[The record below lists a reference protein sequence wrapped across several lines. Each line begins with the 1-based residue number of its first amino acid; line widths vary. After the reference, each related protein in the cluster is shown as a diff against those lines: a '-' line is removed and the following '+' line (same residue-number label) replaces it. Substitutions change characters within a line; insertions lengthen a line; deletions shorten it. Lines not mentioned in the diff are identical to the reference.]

1 MMCNSAFWMDHDR
14 LAPSFIHFMSL
25 TPDELRL
32 PHRLLTAAAGWSGR
46 RGAAAYQIQA
56 LIITW
61 IVWVLGAMNVML
73 YSLVLIPALQ
83 ELLSPDMPG
92 ASVTTSLVGWYG
104 GIIFSIF
111 LIGWAFGG
119 VALGALA
126 DTISRTKVLMI
137 AATLIAFST
146 GLAAFS
152 QQWWHLACLRLLT
165 GIGIGGLWA
174 AGAALIAEI
183 WADRDR
189 ARAAGFLQSAWG
201 FGFFLAAAVTLALK
215 DFGWRASFAIGLLT
229 AGSTWLISRHLRDS
243 SQWRQV
249 HAGEQADT
257 GRAASNVALLFQKGL
272 RRSTWTGTGLAFV
285 AVFGLWGATNWT
297 PSLVQSLPELGA
309 FDPPAMAARVS
320 IAVMLL
326 NAGALLGYFTF
337 GILAERFGRKPVF
350 AFMNAG
356 SLAMMPLTF
365 YFPHSYLTVLGLLP
379 ILGFFSKG
387 VFGGFPLY
395 LPELFPT
402 RLRSTG
408 AGFCYNAGR
417 IVASVSPFITGT
429 LVATFGSFGR
439 AASAV
444 AIVYVAGLLIIP
456 LAPET
461 KDRPLQ
467 D

>member
-1 MMCNSAFWMDHDR
+1 MSAPPELTESLPPR
-14 LAPSFIHFMSL
+14 TLAA
-25 TPDELRL
+25 T
-32 PHRLLTAAAGWSGR
+32 GWSGW
-46 RGAAAYQIQA
+46 RGATAYQIRA
-56 LIITW
+56 LVITW
-61 IVWVLGAMNVML
+61 LVWVLGAMNVML
-73 YSLVLIPALQ
+73 YSLVLTPALQ
-83 ELLSPDMPG
+83 ELLGAEMSA

-104 GIIFSIF
+104 GIIFSVF
-111 LIGWAFGG
+111 LIGWAIGG
-119 VALGALA
+119 VALGSLA
-126 DTISRTKVLMI
+126 DAIGRTRVLMI
-137 AATLIAFST
+137 AAILIALST

-152 QQWWHLACLRLLT
+152 QHWWHLACLRLLT

-174 AGAALIAEI
+174 AGAALVAEI

-215 DFGWRASFAIGLLT
+215 DFGWRASFAMGLLT

-243 SQWRQV
+243 PRWRQV
-249 HAGEQADT
+249 HAEEQPGT
-257 GRAASNVALLFQKGL
+257 GWAASNLGLLFQGRL

-297 PSLVQSLPELGA
+297 PSLVQSLPELED
-309 FDPPAMAARVS
+309 FDPPALAARVS
-320 IAVMLL
+320 LAVMLL
-326 NAGALLGYFTF
+326 NAGALVGYFSF

-356 SLAMMPLTF
+356 SLIMMPLTF
-365 YFPHSYLTVLGLLP
+365 FFPHSYPTVLGLLP

-429 LVATFGSFGR
+429 LIATFGSFGR

-444 AIVYVAGLLIIP
+444 AIIYLAGLLIIP
-456 LAPET
+456 MAPET
-461 KDRPLQ
+461 KGRPLP